1 MKRRRI
7 LAALLALVMVLST
20 TTAIFAKD
28 WSGSGTFE
36 DVGKN
41 DWFHGY
47 VENLAAQKIVKGY
60 GKTDEYRP
68 TNTLSREEAAKMIA
82 EAAGLTASPDFKSS
96 FVDLDDIA
104 DWALPYVYA
113 LEEAGVIKGFGDT
126 DEFRPKLPIE
136 RGHIAKMLVKAF
148 GLEEGPLPVNL
159 ADLDLVEKDTEVL
172 EAIRILAS
180 NGIVSGF
187 GTSNEFGNHA

>member
-47 VENLAAQKIVKGY
+47 VENLAA
-60 GKTDEYRP
+60 
-68 TNTLSREEAAKMIA
+68 
-82 EAAGLTASPDFKSS
+82 
-96 FVDLDDIA
+96 
-104 DWALPYVYA
+104 
-113 LEEAGVIKGFGDT
+113 
-126 DEFRPKLPIE
+126 
-136 RGHIAKMLVKAF
+136 
-148 GLEEGPLPVNL
+148 
-159 ADLDLVEKDTEVL
+159 
-172 EAIRILAS
+172 
-180 NGIVSGF
+180 
-187 GTSNEFGNHA
+187 